1 MPASTLGNH
10 QNITYLANTGSTQP
24 AAAADAVLTVPANQ
38 VWRFI
43 NFHFQFATS
52 STVATRSA
60 AIQVL
65 DAAGNPV
72 TEIGPGGVTQA
83 ASLTNIYNY
92 QVGANS
98 VGSQGNIGT
107 SGTPGTVVGSL
118 PSEFYLLAGW
128 QIRTK
133 IASLSASDQLTNV
146 SAFVEIFTV

>member
-10 QNITYLANTGSTQP
+10 QNVLGTTP
-24 AAAADAVLTVPANQ
+24 AANADAIMVVPANQ

-43 NFHFQFATS
+43 NFHFQFVS
-52 STVATRSA
+52 SATVATRSA

-65 DAAGNPV
+65 DALGNPV

-98 VGSQGNIGT
+98 VGAQGAIGT
-107 SGTPGTVVGSL
+107 AGSPGT
-118 PSEFYLLAGW
+118 
-128 QIRTK
+128 
-133 IASLSASDQLTNV
+133 
-146 SAFVEIFTV
+146 